1 MDLPTEDAHAAA
13 VAKSM
18 TRCLRFRSM
27 QPREREGAGSYF
39 FLRLAIL
46 CLNASISVFEAFL

>member
-1 MDLPTEDAHAAA
+1 MDLPTEDAYAAA

-27 QPREREGAGSYF
+27 QPREREGGREL
-39 FLRLAIL
+39 FLLAISNSL
-46 CLNASISVFEAFL
+46 P